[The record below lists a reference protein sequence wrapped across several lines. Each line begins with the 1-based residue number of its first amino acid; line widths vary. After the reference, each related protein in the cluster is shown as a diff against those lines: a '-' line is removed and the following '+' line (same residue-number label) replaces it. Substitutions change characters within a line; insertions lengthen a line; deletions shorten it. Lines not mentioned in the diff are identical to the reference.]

1 MSRRPLSSAPKYEPL
16 RQFSAPAPHVTFH
29 RMRRDD
35 PVYWH
40 PTFQMWFL
48 TRFDDIAAMACDP
61 RCTATRERRD
71 AAQVPATLRPQVVM
85 IEEFLARW
93 LSLNDPPAHTRLRRA
108 AAALFTPQAL
118 SHLRALVAQTVKQC
132 LDRVYGQEAFDVM
145 SALAF
150 PLARTVLCYLLQIPV
165 ADLPLLKAW
174 LKDAMAL
181 VSARQ
186 ATAQAVAIS
195 SQGIEGLTAYF
206 RRVAHQRTRDSAG
219 RWSVLAGCEPHQT
232 GLDIQEKISLAA
244 VLLTGGYE
252 TVAYQL
258 GNAVLALLEH
268 PEEARKLRQQP
279 ELIRLASEE
288 FVRYEGAVGS
298 LMRRVRQDM
307 DCHGVL
313 IPANAIVLGLL
324 HAGNRDPGHF
334 AEPDRLLV
342 DRQPNR
348 HLGFGSGVH
357 TCLGAM
363 LARTQIHVAVS
374 ALLERFPRLQLGTNQ
389 LERIPSFI
397 FRGLRSLPI
406 LVR

>member
-1 MSRRPLSSAPKYEPL
+1 
-16 RQFSAPAPHVTFH
+16 
-29 RMRRDD
+29 MRRED

-40 PTFQMWFL
+40 PTLQMWFL
-48 TRFDDIAAMACDP
+48 TRFDDIAAMASDP
-61 RCTATRERRD
+61 RCTATRDRRD
-71 AAQVPATLRPQVVM
+71 DAQVPATLRTQVVM

-93 LSLNDPPAHTRLRRA
+93 LSLNDPPAHTQLRRA
-108 AAALFTPQAL
+108 ATALFTPQAL
-118 SHLRALVAQTVKQC
+118 SHLRALVEQTVTQC
-132 LDRVYGQEAFDVM
+132 LDRVHSKDAFDVM
-145 SALAF
+145 SVLAF
-150 PLARTVLCYLLQIPV
+150 PLARTVLCHLLQIPV

-186 ATAQAVAIS
+186 ATAQAVALS
-195 SQGIEGLTAYF
+195 AQGIEGLQAYF
-206 RRVAHQRTRDSAG
+206 CRVADQHASDSVG
-219 RWSVLAGCEPHQT
+219 QWSVLVGGDSRQT
-232 GLDIQEKISLAA
+232 GLDMQEKMSLAA
-244 VLLTGGYE
+244 VLPTGGYE

-279 ELIRLASEE
+279 EFIKLASEE
-288 FVRYEGAVGS
+288 CVRYEGAVGS
-298 LMRRVRQDM
+298 LMHRVRQDM
-307 DCHGVL
+307 DFHGVL

-363 LARTQIHVAVS
+363 LARIQIHVAVS
-374 ALLERFPRLQLGTNQ
+374 ALLERFPRWQLAYTQ
-389 LERIPSFI
+389 LERVPSFI
-397 FRGLRSLPI
+397 FRGLRSLPMRI
-406 LVR
+406 R